1 MLLNLAQMPPT
12 ASFYDKLKAAATT
25 DNRAR
30 RKLNALERTMRYYH
44 VEDKST
50 VAEAILR
57 LDIIRARPQ
66 PGDDKAKMLYEM
78 HKHFAGQ
85 V

>member
-1 MLLNLAQMPPT
+1 VLLNLAQMPPT
-12 ASFYDKLKAAATT
+12 ASFYDKLKVAAKT

-30 RKLNALERTMRYYH
+30 RKLNALENTLRHYH
-44 VEDKST
+44 VDDKYAI
-50 VAEAILR
+50 AEAILR